1 VTTTSTSLARNSIFT
16 AMSKGIE
23 AVGSLVATLIIARY
37 LEPKGYGTYAQ
48 VVSAVML
55 LWPLVDMGLDHL
67 LVREIAANRE
77 RPLRLLGS
85 GLSLRFV
92 VGLITALLL
101 GLWLFLTDAA
111 GDLRVAYLLAAV
123 NILFLRQASNLICRA
138 LFLGIEKVEND
149 AISTTFGQVLRLLG
163 LVLVAHMDWGLHAVL
178 IVPICA
184 ELLQI
189 TIGLLLAH
197 RTLLA
202 IRLEFRLGVATMLL
216 KECWSILARLI
227 LVTAY
232 FHIDN
237 VILGRLLPPEAVGL
251 FAAPFR
257 LITGLVI
264 VAVPTTWVLL
274 PTLSKAAG
282 TRDHDLLTRRVGP
295 LAALI
300 TALGGL
306 LVVALSQH
314 IVEIFGSAYRSES
327 SILCLRLLALLP
339 SLHTVSYIIEL
350 ELLAHGKQERAL
362 LSAGTALVV
371 KITIDLALATTIG
384 PVAGALGSV
393 VSDLLRVGL
402 LARMAKSPW
411 VPTALIPIFLLAGVV
426 VVVVTGSWG

>member
-1 VTTTSTSLARNSIFT
+1 MNRTSNNLARNSIFT
-16 AMSKGIE
+16 ALSKGVE
-23 AVGSLVATLIIARY
+23 AGGSLVATLIIARY

-85 GLSLRFV
+85 GLGLRFL
-92 VGLITALLL
+92 VGLATALLL
-101 GLWLFLTDAA
+101 GLWLLLTKAP
-111 GDLRVAYLLAAV
+111 GDLAAAYLLAAL

-138 LFLGIEKVEND
+138 LFLGVERVEND
-149 AISTTFGQVLRLLG
+149 AISTASGQVLRLLG
-163 LVLVAHMDWGLHAVL
+163 LLLVVRLDLGLHAIL
-178 IVPICA
+178 AVPICV

-197 RTLLA
+197 RVLHT
-202 IRLEFRLGVATMLL
+202 IRLELRLGVATMLL
-216 KECWSILARLI
+216 KECWSILARLV

-264 VAVPTTWVLL
+264 VAVPTTWALL
-274 PTLSKAAG
+274 PTLSKTSG
-282 TRDHDLLTRRVGP
+282 KRDQDLLTRRVGP

-306 LVVALSQH
+306 LVVGLSQQ
-314 IVEIFGSAYRSES
+314 IVEIFGAAYRSES

-339 SLHTVSYIIEL
+339 VLHTVSYIIEL
-350 ELLAHGKQERAL
+350 ELLAQGKQERAL
-362 LSAGTALVV
+362 LSAGTALGV
-371 KITIDLALATTIG
+371 KVIVDLSLAAIIG

-393 VSDLLRVGL
+393 VADLLRVGL
-402 LARMAKSPW
+402 LARMSKSPW
-411 VPTALIPIFLLAGVV
+411 VSRALIPILLLTGVIIVV
-426 VVVVTGSWG
+426 VVGSRL